1 MNYKNLEIKSSR
13 DNTIAGK
20 TLFAMNLAL
29 YFASQ
34 GLHCLY
40 VSLADQN
47 QRDMVI
53 RASAIVNNNRF
64 ADGYANLREAYE
76 SVVRVTGSNLDISI
90 NAAGTVTADDIVQK
104 VLASSS
110 SPNPIRCVFVDYD
123 ACLKMDNGKNSDSM
137 YNNFG
142 DAYNEFT
149 KLSMAGVLVFICSQ
163 PKVGSWQAGQNG
175 GIISLGDLS
184 DSSRKAHIAD
194 AVLTISRI
202 SGEDTPHNIFL
213 IKLVKARRGKTI
225 RGFFYRSQ
233 ARFIEIPKGLAEQ
246 LRMDTGDQEYTNQQI
261 MAMAERYKQQE
272 QNIQQSIK
280 QEQKQRHD
288 NPFS

>member
-1 MNYKNLEIKSSR
+1 MNYKNLEIKSFR
-13 DNTIAGK
+13 DNKIAGK

-29 YFASQ
+29 YLASQ

-53 RASAIVNNNRF
+53 RASAIINGGPF
-64 ADGYANLREAYE
+64 AAGYANLREAYE
-76 SVVRVTGSNLDISI
+76 SVVKVTGSNLDISI
-90 NAAGTVTADDIVQK
+90 NSAGTVTATDIVER
-104 VLASSS
+104 VLRD
-110 SPNPIRCVFVDYD
+110 NVKCVFIDYD
-123 ACLKMDNGKNSDSM
+123 ACLKMDSGKNSDSM

-142 DAYNEFT
+142 DAYNELT

-194 AVLTISRI
+194 VVLTISRI

-233 ARFIEIPKGLAEQ
+233 ARFIEIPRGLAEQ
-246 LRMDTGDQEYTNQQI
+246 LRMDTGDQEYTDQQI
-261 MAMAERYKQQE
+261 LAMAERYKQQE